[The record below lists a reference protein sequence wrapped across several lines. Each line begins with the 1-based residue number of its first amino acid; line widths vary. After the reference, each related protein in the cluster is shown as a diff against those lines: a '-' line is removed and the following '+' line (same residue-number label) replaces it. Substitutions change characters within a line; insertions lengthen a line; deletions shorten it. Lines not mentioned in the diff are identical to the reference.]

1 MVGNGSKGKETSV
14 SVDITEQTPFGH
26 RFDGPNKIPCHLC
39 NLPDLNNKFRCQG
52 GGGDTQEEEGG
63 EEVSASSQ
71 HSSLAPRSSGDNRAT
86 VCLHVTRQ
94 EKPRG
99 PCSLS
104 CTASS
109 SLAPDSGASGL
120 VGSSRSPVM

>member
-26 RFDGPNKIPCHLC
+26 RFDGPNKIPCHLR

-63 EEVSASSQ
+63 EGMKGQGWEG
-71 HSSLAPRSSGDNRAT
+71 RREGGC
-86 VCLHVTRQ
+86 CLCCETEQDHKKVY
-94 EKPRG
+94 
-99 PCSLS
+99 L
-104 CTASS
+104 
-109 SLAPDSGASGL
+109 
-120 VGSSRSPVM
+120 